1 MVTSDLRSQNEV
13 GALGNRSRLRLPLPR
28 VRDRGALVT
37 GVIAVVAGIIL
48 LVTGPWI
55 VGLVLAV
62 LGIAVAAIAL
72 RG

>member
-1 MVTSDLRSQNEV
+1 
-13 GALGNRSRLRLPLPR
+13 
-28 VRDRGALVT
+28 
-37 GVIAVVAGIIL
+37 VIAVVAGIIL